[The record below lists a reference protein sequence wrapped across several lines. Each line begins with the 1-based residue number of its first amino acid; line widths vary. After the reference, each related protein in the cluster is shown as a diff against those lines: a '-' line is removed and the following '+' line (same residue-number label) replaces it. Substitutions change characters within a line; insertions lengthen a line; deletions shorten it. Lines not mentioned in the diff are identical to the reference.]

1 MMRFTWTSIFHAD
14 QAGSLSFVVWVNASV
29 PSARNPPTCP
39 ASIGPVGLV
48 SGVDVGHTPLDE
60 GMLHTYLR

>member
-29 PSARNPPTCP
+29 PSVRNPPKCN
-39 ASIGPVGLV
+39 AHIGPVRLV
-48 SGVDVGHTPLDE
+48 SEVDVGHTPLDE
-60 GMLHTYLR
+60 GMLRMNLR

>member
-29 PSARNPPTCP
+29 PSVRNPRENVLGRSEY
-39 ASIGPVGLV
+39 ASESGPGGPPVRCGELK
-48 SGVDVGHTPLDE
+48 
-60 GMLHTYLR
+60 